1 METVIEIKDLVKKYG
16 ENEAVKGISFEIKR
30 GEVVGFL
37 GPNGAGKST
46 TMNILTG
53 YLSSTSGEVKVCGYS
68 ILENPNEVKKRIG
81 YLPEQ
86 PPLYFDMTVYEYL
99 SFVYDLKGVK
109 EDKQAHITEVMEI
122 VDIEKVSGRLIK
134 NLSKGYKQRV
144 GLAQALI
151 GSPEVLILDEPTV
164 GLDPG
169 QIIEIRSVIKK
180 LGEKRTIILSTHIL
194 QEVAAIC
201 DRVIIIN
208 NGQIAAM
215 DTLENLSG
223 AGTGE
228 YLIRAR
234 SSFSKIKDIFAGMG
248 RIENM
253 GHAESGTVDVKI
265 TTDTVADK
273 RAQII
278 NTLVSNGVDVLMFR
292 PVEHTLEEVFI
303 KATGSAETEASE

>member
-1 METVIEIKDLVKKYG
+1 LETVIEIKDLVKKYG
-16 ENEAVKGISFEIKR
+16 ENEAVKGISFEIQR

-53 YLSSTSGEVKVCGYS
+53 YISSTSGQAKVCGYS

-109 EDKQAHITEVMEI
+109 EDKEKHIEEIMAI
-122 VDIEKVSGRLIK
+122 VDIGKVASRLIK

-151 GSPEVLILDEPTV
+151 GNPEVLVLDEPTV

-208 NGQIAAM
+208 NGKIAAM

-223 AGTGE
+223 SGSGE

-234 SSFSKIKDIFAGMG
+234 GSFSSIKEILGNFGRVENAGYS
-248 RIENM
+248 
-253 GHAESGTVDVKI
+253 ESGAVDVKI
-265 TTDTVADK
+265 TTDADK
-273 RAQII
+273 RADII
-278 NTLVSNGVDVLMFR
+278 KSLASNGIDVLMFR

-303 KATGSAETEASE
+303 KATGSAETEVSE

>member
-16 ENEAVKGISFEIKR
+16 ENVAVKGISFEIER

-46 TMNILTG
+46 TMNMLTG
-53 YLSSTSGEVKVCGYS
+53 YISSTSGEAKVCGYS

-109 EDKQAHITEVMEI
+109 EDKEKHIEEVMET
-122 VDIEKVSGRLIK
+122 VDIGKVSKRLIK

-151 GSPEVLILDEPTV
+151 GNPEVLVLDEPTV

-180 LGEKRTIILSTHIL
+180 LGAQRTIILSTHIL

-208 NGQIAAM
+208 NGKIAAM

-223 AGTGE
+223 SGNGE
-228 YLIRAR
+228 YLIRVR
-234 SSFSKIKDIFAGMG
+234 GSFSSIKEILGSFG
-248 RIENM
+248 RIENA
-253 GHAESGTVDVKI
+253 GYTESDTVDVKI
-265 TTDTVADK
+265 TTDMDK
-273 RAQII
+273 RADII
-278 NTLVSNGVDVLMFR
+278 KTLASNGVDVLMLR

>member
-16 ENEAVKGISFEIKR
+16 ENEAVKGISFEINR

-53 YLSSTSGEVKVCGYS
+53 YISSTSGEAKVCGYS

-99 SFVYDLKGVK
+99 SFVYDLKGVQ
-109 EDKQAHITEVMEI
+109 EDKEKHIEEVMAT
-122 VDIEKVSGRLIK
+122 VDIGKVAGRLIK

-151 GSPEVLILDEPTV
+151 GSPEVLVLDEPTV

-208 NGQIAAM
+208 NGKIAAM

-223 AGTGE
+223 AGKGE
-228 YLIRAR
+228 YLIRVR
-234 SSFSKIKDIFAGMG
+234 SSFSNIKDILGNFG
-248 RIENM
+248 RVENM
-253 GHAESGTVDVKI
+253 GHTESGTVDVKI
-265 TTDTVADK
+265 TTDTDK
-273 RAQII
+273 RADIVK
-278 NTLVSNGVDVLMFR
+278 TLAGSGVDVLMLR

>member
-16 ENEAVKGISFEIKR
+16 ENEAVKGISFEINR

-53 YLSSTSGEVKVCGYS
+53 YISSTSGEAKVCGYS

-109 EDKQAHITEVMEI
+109 EDKEKHIEEVMAT
-122 VDIEKVSGRLIK
+122 VDIGKVAGRLIK

-151 GSPEVLILDEPTV
+151 GNPEVLVLDEPTV

-208 NGQIAAM
+208 NGKIAAM

-223 AGTGE
+223 AGKGE
-228 YLIRAR
+228 YLIRVR
-234 SSFSKIKDIFAGMG
+234 SSFSNIKDILGNFG
-248 RIENM
+248 RVENM
-253 GHAESGTVDVKI
+253 GHTESGTVDVKI
-265 TTDTVADK
+265 TTDTDK
-273 RAQII
+273 RADIVK
-278 NTLVSNGVDVLMFR
+278 TLAVNGVDVLMLR

>member
-16 ENEAVKGISFEIKR
+16 ENEAVKGISFEINR

-53 YLSSTSGEVKVCGYS
+53 YISSTSGEAKVCGYS

-99 SFVYDLKGVK
+99 SFVYDLKGVQ
-109 EDKQAHITEVMEI
+109 EDKEKHIEEVMAT
-122 VDIEKVSGRLIK
+122 VDIGKVAGRLIK

-151 GSPEVLILDEPTV
+151 GSPEVLVLDEPTV

-208 NGQIAAM
+208 NGKIAAM

-223 AGTGE
+223 AGKGE
-228 YLIRAR
+228 YLIRVR
-234 SSFSKIKDIFAGMG
+234 SSFSNIKDILGNFG
-248 RIENM
+248 RVENM
-253 GHAESGTVDVKI
+253 GHTESGTVDVKI
-265 TTDTVADK
+265 TTDTDK
-273 RAQII
+273 RADIVK
-278 NTLVSNGVDVLMFR
+278 TLAGNGVDVLMLR

-303 KATGSAETEASE
+303 KATGLAETEASE

>member
-16 ENEAVKGISFEIKR
+16 ENEAVKGISFEINR

-53 YLSSTSGEVKVCGYS
+53 YISSTSGEAKVCGYS

-99 SFVYDLKGVK
+99 SFVYDLKGVQ
-109 EDKQAHITEVMEI
+109 EDKEKHIEEVMAT
-122 VDIEKVSGRLIK
+122 VDIGKVAGRLIK

-151 GSPEVLILDEPTV
+151 GSPEVLVLDEPTV

-208 NGQIAAM
+208 NGKIAAM

-223 AGTGE
+223 AGKGE
-228 YLIRAR
+228 YLIRVR
-234 SSFSKIKDIFAGMG
+234 SSFSNIKDILGNFG
-248 RIENM
+248 RVENM
-253 GHAESGTVDVKI
+253 GHTESGTVDVKI
-265 TTDTVADK
+265 TTDTDK
-273 RAQII
+273 RADIVK
-278 NTLVSNGVDVLMFR
+278 TLAGNGVDVLMLR

>member
-16 ENEAVKGISFEIKR
+16 ENEAVKGISFEIER

-53 YLSSTSGEVKVCGYS
+53 YLSSTSGDVKVCGFS

-109 EDKQAHITEVMEI
+109 EDKEKHIEEVMET
-122 VDIEKVSGRLIK
+122 VDIGKVSKRLIK

-151 GSPEVLILDEPTV
+151 GNPEVLVLDEPTV

-169 QIIEIRSVIKK
+169 QIIEIRGVIKK

-223 AGTGE
+223 SGNGE
-228 YLIRAR
+228 YLIRVR
-234 SSFSKIKDIFAGMG
+234 DSFSKIKDIFAGMG

-253 GHAESGTVDVKI
+253 GHAEHGTVDVKI
-265 TTDTVADK
+265 TTDTDK
-273 RAQII
+273 RADII
-278 NTLVSNGVDVLMFR
+278 KTLVGGGVDVLMLR

>member
-16 ENEAVKGISFEIKR
+16 ENEAVKGISFEIRR

-68 ILENPNEVKKRIG
+68 ILENPNEAKKRIG

-109 EDKQAHITEVMEI
+109 EDKEKHIEEVMET
-122 VDIEKVSGRLIK
+122 VDIGKVSGRLIK

-151 GSPEVLILDEPTV
+151 GNPEVLVLDEPTV

-169 QIIEIRSVIKK
+169 QIIEIRGVIKK
-180 LGEKRTIILSTHIL
+180 LGAKRTIILSTHIL
-194 QEVAAIC
+194 QEVTAIC

-208 NGQIAAM
+208 NGKIAAM

-223 AGTGE
+223 SGSGE
-228 YLIRAR
+228 YLIRVR
-234 SSFSKIKDIFAGMG
+234 SSFSNIKDIFAGMG

-253 GHAESGTVDVKI
+253 GHSESGSVDVKI
-265 TTDTVADK
+265 TTETDRRAD
-273 RAQII
+273 II
-278 NTLVSNGVDVLMFR
+278 KTLVENGVDVLMLR

-303 KATGSAETEASE
+303 KATGSAETEAGE